1 MDVSNPPKVMVHFS
15 DYFGVSP
22 RKLEEY
28 GAFNVSLINDL
39 PLFID
44 PFLLFNS
51 TNEEYRKLH
60 ADLIDYLRFLRKRAT
75 AGLDPG
81 LVAAWY
87 TFKEVK
93 QTWLGFSERG
103 NEGHGLGRDF
113 ARDLHGNLGTVF
125 SSFGSEKV
133 TVGSHLEK
141 LCLIRSGVGRDS
153 ISDFTTNLIKAYL
166 LAYTQAFAQHQ
177 ISPKRRRKI
186 IVPRVRFNYETESW
200 EAGSYDLPWLDDDFV
215 LLTPK
220 DILTKDENW
229 INRSDMIGDFSDIL
243 VAMPNAELRAQ
254 LNNYLV
260 SVIPEKPSDKERRE
274 AIARTIQQ
282 FPEFIEYFIRYKEDH
297 GDEAVA
303 SSEERV
309 AEIRTFFVEQ
319 VSNFVGE
326 LASSTDF
333 YSVQGGTPEETH
345 ARIRFFKDV
354 IENKGGHK
362 VFYLNREPVTKE
374 TDLHIMFRLVWFAT
388 PSDVSR
394 EVNDGRGS
402 ADFKVSRGSRDK
414 TIVEFKLA
422 SNKQLRRNLE
432 KQTEIYQKASD
443 AETGIKVIVYFTA
456 QELAKVEAILQD
468 LGLLTNPNVVLID
481 GRLDNKPSASAA

>member
-1 MDVSNPPKVMVHFS
+1 MDLSRAPKVMVHFS

-22 RKLEEY
+22 RKLKEY

-51 TNEEYRKLH
+51 ANKEYRKLH

-75 AGLDPG
+75 TGLDPG
-81 LVAAWY
+81 LVGAWY

-113 ARDLHGNLGTVF
+113 ARDLHSNLGTVF
-125 SSFGSEKV
+125 ATFGAERV
-133 TVGSHLEK
+133 TTGSHLEK
-141 LCLIRSGVGRDS
+141 LCLIRRGVGRDS
-153 ISDFTTNLIKAYL
+153 ISDFTTNLIKSYL
-166 LAYTQAFAQHQ
+166 LAYTQRFAQEQ
-177 ISPKRRRKI
+177 IDPKKRRKV
-186 IVPRVRFNYETESW
+186 IVPRVQFNYNTESW
-200 EAGSYDLPWLDDDFV
+200 EAGSYDLPWLDNDFV
-215 LLTPK
+215 LLTPR

-260 SVIPEKPSDKERRE
+260 GVLPKEPSDKERRE
-274 AIARTIQQ
+274 AIARTIEQ

-309 AEIRTFFVEQ
+309 EEIRTLFVEQ
-319 VSNFVGE
+319 VSNFVGALE
-326 LASSTDF
+326 SSTDF
-333 YSVQGGTPEETH
+333 YSMRGGTPEETH
-345 ARIRFFKDV
+345 ARILFFKDV

-362 VFYLNREPVTKE
+362 IFYLNNEPITKE

-394 EVNDGRGS
+394 EVNDGRGP

-422 SNKQLRRNLE
+422 SNKKLRRNLE

-443 AETGIKVIVYFTA
+443 ATTGIKVIVYFTA

-468 LGLLTNPNVVLID
+468 LGLLVNPNVVLID
-481 GRLDNKPSASAA
+481 GRRDNKPSASAA